1 MSEEFKWF
9 NPVIKQWVPIP
20 GKVYRANLPISLDFP
35 NLGPLIVHRNV
46 GGYNVPKDKTWV
58 VTHKE
63 TSFAIA
69 RGPTRA
75 KAVKNAQDV
84 LLYQGAARVD
94 RAIELAK
101 EQIAFLASRPAE

>member
-9 NPVIKQWVPIP
+9 NPVSRQWVPIP
-20 GKVYRANLPISLDFP
+20 GKVYWASLPIALDFP

-46 GGYNVPKDKTWV
+46 GGPSVPKDKAWT

-63 TSFAIA
+63 TSFAVA

-75 KAVKNAQDV
+75 KAMQNAQDV

-101 EQIAFLASRPAE
+101 EQIAFLSSRPA